1 VVRTVHGLPIKGS
14 PIKGSESLTHL
25 EDKDS
30 DPLIA
35 DPLIG
40 PILRTKDSDPLI
52 KDSDPLNGPLE
63 RDSLKSRRRAQSTP
77 LYANIMIWRR
87 P

>member
-52 KDSDPLNGPLE
+52 KDSDPLIGPLDRARGE
-63 RDSLKSRRRAQSTP
+63 CRRNGKSLQFVHCHRIPA
-77 LYANIMIWRR
+77 
-87 P
+87 